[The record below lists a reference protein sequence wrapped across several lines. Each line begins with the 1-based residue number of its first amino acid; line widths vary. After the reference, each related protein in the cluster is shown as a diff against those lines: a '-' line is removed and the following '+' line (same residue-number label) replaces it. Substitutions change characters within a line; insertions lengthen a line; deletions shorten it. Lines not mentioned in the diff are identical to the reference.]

1 MSYHQFDHLIT
12 IPQGQLALRQQGSEG
27 APDVLV
33 LGGISGGREIYTAA
47 GKGWWQGLIDNT
59 GLLDYNV
66 WSLDYLGGM
75 GASTCQATPTT
86 VEMQAQA
93 IQTALMRVGVKQ
105 LHAIIGGSYGGC
117 VGMAMAAADDLH
129 VNRLV
134 MLGAAHRPSA
144 QAIMLRSL
152 QRDFVGLAE
161 ELGDAERGV
170 ELARALAMV
179 SYRGSSGLDAR
190 FPNGVDAIDF
200 MHQRASR
207 LVQQDPVRARQLFT
221 VFGPALDVFRVAP
234 QQIKSPTLLIGF
246 KDDLLV
252 PKHLLTELADLLPDC
267 YDYQAIDTA
276 HGHDGFIL
284 NTTAFGPIIQH
295 FLEEL

>member
-1 MSYHQFDHLIT
+1 MSYCQIDHLIT
-12 IPQGQLALRQQGSEG
+12 VPQGQLALRQQGAEN

-33 LGGISGGREIYTAA
+33 LGGISGGREIYSPA
-47 GKGWWQGLIDNT
+47 GKGWWQGLIDNA
-59 GLLDYNV
+59 GLLGYNL

-86 VEMQAQA
+86 VEIQAQA
-93 IQTALMRVGVKQ
+93 IQTALMSLGVEQ

-117 VGMAMAAADDLH
+117 VGMAMAAAGDLQ
-129 VNRLV
+129 VDRLV
-134 MLGAAHRPSA
+134 VLGAAHRPSA

-152 QRDFVGLAE
+152 QRDFVALAE
-161 ELGDAERGV
+161 ELGAAERGV
-170 ELARALAMV
+170 ALARALAMV

-190 FPNGVDAIDF
+190 FPNGIDAIDF
-200 MHQRASR
+200 MHQRALR
-207 LVQQDPVRARQLFT
+207 LVQQDPMRARQLFT
-221 VFGPALDVFRVAP
+221 VFGPALDAFRVAP
-234 QQIKSPTLLIGF
+234 QRIQTATLLVGF

-252 PKHLLTELADLLPDC
+252 PKHLLTELAGLLPDC
-267 YDYQAIDTA
+267 YGYEAIDTA

-284 NTTAFGPIIQH
+284 NTAAFGPTIKH